1 MAAKDVKE
9 YYFKLIAQKAELDA
23 DLADFEE
30 ALKNGFITE
39 EQMQAAK
46 DELIPY
52 QINLDR
58 LTYIMYLL
66 ELPNRKAK
74 KAKFANQNKKILNE
88 LEKRKADAETAWE
101 TFGEAEEWTTST
113 LKKHYPRWQ
122 LSATAANTQQPKP
135 KSDGNP
141 SGFPIAYRR

>member
-1 MAAKDVKE
+1 MAARDVKE
-9 YYFKLIAQKAELDA
+9 YYFKLIAQKAELEA

-58 LTYIMYLL
+58 ITYIIYLL

-74 KAKFANQNKKILNE
+74 KAKFTKQNKKILDE
-88 LEKRKADAETAWE
+88 LGKRNADEQSVIAENKSALDAFRKE
-101 TFGEAEEWTTST
+101 VKE
-113 LKKHYPRWQ
+113 LLNKK
-122 LSATAANTQQPKP
+122 T
-135 KSDGNP
+135 
-141 SGFPIAYRR
+141 I

>member
-1 MAAKDVKE
+1 MAVNDVKE
-9 YYFKLIAQKAELDA
+9 YYFKLIAQKAELEA

-66 ELPNRKAK
+66 ELPNRKSK
-74 KAKFANQNKKILNE
+74 KAKFAKQNKKILNE
-88 LEKRKADAETAWE
+88 LEKRKADEHSVISENKSALD
-101 TFGEAEEWTTST
+101 TFRKEVKE
-113 LKKHYPRWQ
+113 LLNKK
-122 LSATAANTQQPKP
+122 TM
-135 KSDGNP
+135 
-141 SGFPIAYRR
+141 

>member
-1 MAAKDVKE
+1 MAVKDVKE
-9 YYFKLIAQKAELDA
+9 YYFKLITQKAELEA

-66 ELPNRKAK
+66 ELPNRKTK
-74 KAKFANQNKKILNE
+74 KAKFAKQNKKILDE
-88 LEKRKADAETAWE
+88 LGKRNADEQSVIAENKSALDAFRKE
-101 TFGEAEEWTTST
+101 VKE
-113 LKKHYPRWQ
+113 LLNKK
-122 LSATAANTQQPKP
+122 TM
-135 KSDGNP
+135 
-141 SGFPIAYRR
+141 

>member
-1 MAAKDVKE
+1 MAVKDVKE
-9 YYFKLIAQKAELDA
+9 YYFKLIAQKAELEA

-30 ALKNGFITE
+30 ALKSGFITE

-46 DELIPY
+46 DELVPY

-74 KAKFANQNKKILNE
+74 KAKFAKQNKKILNE
-88 LEKRKADAETAWE
+88 LEKRNADEQSVISENKSALDAFRKEVKE
-101 TFGEAEEWTTST
+101 
-113 LKKHYPRWQ
+113 LLNKK
-122 LSATAANTQQPKP
+122 TM
-135 KSDGNP
+135 
-141 SGFPIAYRR
+141 

>member
-1 MAAKDVKE
+1 MAVKDVKE
-9 YYFKLIAQKAELDA
+9 YYFKLIAQKAELEA

-74 KAKFANQNKKILNE
+74 KAKFAKQNKKILNE
-88 LEKRKADAETAWE
+88 LEKRNADEQSVISENKSALDAFRKEVKE
-101 TFGEAEEWTTST
+101 LLNKKKDPRTST
-113 LKKHYPRWQ
+113 QIRKTK
-122 LSATAANTQQPKP
+122 
-135 KSDGNP
+135 
-141 SGFPIAYRR
+141 

>member
-1 MAAKDVKE
+1 MAVKDVKE
-9 YYFKLIAQKAELDA
+9 YYFKLIAQKAELEA
-23 DLADFEE
+23 DLADFED

-66 ELPNRKAK
+66 ELPNKKAK
-74 KAKFANQNKKILNE
+74 KAKFASQNKKILKE
-88 LEKRKADAETAWE
+88 LEKRNADEQSVISENKSALDAFRKEVKE
-101 TFGEAEEWTTST
+101 
-113 LKKHYPRWQ
+113 LLNKK
-122 LSATAANTQQPKP
+122 TM
-135 KSDGNP
+135 
-141 SGFPIAYRR
+141 

>member
-1 MAAKDVKE
+1 MAARDVKE
-9 YYFKLIAQKAELDA
+9 YYFKLIAQKAELEA
-23 DLADFEE
+23 DLADFED

-74 KAKFANQNKKILNE
+74 KVKFAKQNKKILDE
-88 LEKRKADAETAWE
+88 LEKRNADEQSVIAENKSALDAFRKE
-101 TFGEAEEWTTST
+101 VKE
-113 LKKHYPRWQ
+113 LLNKK
-122 LSATAANTQQPKP
+122 TM
-135 KSDGNP
+135 
-141 SGFPIAYRR
+141 

>member
-9 YYFKLIAQKAELDA
+9 YYFKLIAQKAELEA

-66 ELPNRKAK
+66 ELPNRKTK
-74 KAKFANQNKKILNE
+74 KAKFAKQNKKILDE
-88 LEKRKADAETAWE
+88 LEKRNADEQSVISENKSALDAFRKEVKE
-101 TFGEAEEWTTST
+101 
-113 LKKHYPRWQ
+113 LLNKK
-122 LSATAANTQQPKP
+122 T
-135 KSDGNP
+135 
-141 SGFPIAYRR
+141 I

>member
-1 MAAKDVKE
+1 MAVKDVKE
-9 YYFKLIAQKAELDA
+9 YYFKLIAQKAELEA

-46 DELIPY
+46 DELVPY

-74 KAKFANQNKKILNE
+74 KAKFAKQNKKILDE
-88 LEKRKADAETAWE
+88 LEKRNADEQSVISENKSALDAFRKEVKE
-101 TFGEAEEWTTST
+101 
-113 LKKHYPRWQ
+113 LLNKK
-122 LSATAANTQQPKP
+122 T
-135 KSDGNP
+135 
-141 SGFPIAYRR
+141 I

>member
-9 YYFKLIAQKAELDA
+9 YYFKLIAQKAELEA

-58 LTYIMYLL
+58 ITYIIYLL

-74 KAKFANQNKKILNE
+74 KAKFAKQNKKILDE
-88 LEKRKADAETAWE
+88 LGKRNADEQSVVAENKSALDAFRKE
-101 TFGEAEEWTTST
+101 VKE
-113 LKKHYPRWQ
+113 LLNKK
-122 LSATAANTQQPKP
+122 T
-135 KSDGNP
+135 
-141 SGFPIAYRR
+141 I

>member
-1 MAAKDVKE
+1 MAVKDVKK
-9 YYFKLIAQKAELDA
+9 YYFKLIAQKAELEA

-30 ALKNGFITE
+30 ALKSGFITE

-74 KAKFANQNKKILNE
+74 KAKFAKQNKKILNE
-88 LEKRKADAETAWE
+88 LEKRKADERSVISENKSALDAFRKEVKE
-101 TFGEAEEWTTST
+101 
-113 LKKHYPRWQ
+113 LLNKK
-122 LSATAANTQQPKP
+122 TM
-135 KSDGNP
+135 
-141 SGFPIAYRR
+141 

>member
-1 MAAKDVKE
+1 MAVKDVKE
-9 YYFKLIAQKAELDA
+9 YYFKLIAQKAELEA
-23 DLADFEE
+23 DLADFED

-46 DELIPY
+46 DELVPY

-74 KAKFANQNKKILNE
+74 KAKFTKQNKKILNE
-88 LEKRKADAETAWE
+88 LEKRNADEQSVISE
-101 TFGEAEEWTTST
+101 N
-113 LKKHYPRWQ
+113 K
-122 LSATAANTQQPKP
+122 SALDAFRKEVKELLNTKTM
-135 KSDGNP
+135 
-141 SGFPIAYRR
+141 

>member
-1 MAAKDVKE
+1 MAARDVKE
-9 YYFKLIAQKAELDA
+9 YYFKLIAQKAELEA

-58 LTYIMYLL
+58 LTYIIYLL

-74 KAKFANQNKKILNE
+74 KAKFANQKKKILNE
-88 LEKRKADAETAWE
+88 LEKRNADEQSVISENKSALDAFRKEVKE
-101 TFGEAEEWTTST
+101 
-113 LKKHYPRWQ
+113 LLNKK
-122 LSATAANTQQPKP
+122 T
-135 KSDGNP
+135 
-141 SGFPIAYRR
+141 I

>member
-1 MAAKDVKE
+1 MAVKDVKE
-9 YYFKLIAQKAELDA
+9 YYFKLIAQKAELEA

-39 EQMQAAK
+39 EQIQAAK
-46 DELIPY
+46 DELVPY

-74 KAKFANQNKKILNE
+74 KAKFAKQNKKILNE
-88 LEKRKADAETAWE
+88 LKKRNADEQSVISENKSALDAFRKEVKE
-101 TFGEAEEWTTST
+101 
-113 LKKHYPRWQ
+113 LLNKK
-122 LSATAANTQQPKP
+122 T
-135 KSDGNP
+135 
-141 SGFPIAYRR
+141 I

>member
-1 MAAKDVKE
+1 MAVKDVKE
-9 YYFKLIAQKAELDA
+9 YYFKLIAQKAELEA

-46 DELIPY
+46 DELVPY

-66 ELPNRKAK
+66 ELPNRKTK
-74 KAKFANQNKKILNE
+74 KAKFAKQNKKILDE
-88 LEKRKADAETAWE
+88 LGKRNADEQSVLYENKSALDAFRKEVKE
-101 TFGEAEEWTTST
+101 
-113 LKKHYPRWQ
+113 LLNKK
-122 LSATAANTQQPKP
+122 TM
-135 KSDGNP
+135 
-141 SGFPIAYRR
+141 

>member
-1 MAAKDVKE
+1 MAVKDVKE
-9 YYFKLIAQKAELDA
+9 YYVKLIAQKAELEA

-46 DELIPY
+46 DELVPY

-74 KAKFANQNKKILNE
+74 KAKFAKQNKKILNE
-88 LEKRKADAETAWE
+88 LEKRNADEQSVISENKSALDAFRKEV
-101 TFGEAEEWTTST
+101 
-113 LKKHYPRWQ
+113 KK
-122 LSATAANTQQPKP
+122 LLNKKTM
-135 KSDGNP
+135 
-141 SGFPIAYRR
+141 

>member
-9 YYFKLIAQKAELDA
+9 YYFKLIAQKAELEA

-46 DELIPY
+46 DELVPY

-74 KAKFANQNKKILNE
+74 KAKFAKQNKKILDE
-88 LEKRKADAETAWE
+88 LGKRNADEQSVLYENKSALDAFRKEVKE
-101 TFGEAEEWTTST
+101 
-113 LKKHYPRWQ
+113 LLNKK
-122 LSATAANTQQPKP
+122 TM
-135 KSDGNP
+135 
-141 SGFPIAYRR
+141 

>member
-1 MAAKDVKE
+1 MAARDVKE
-9 YYFKLIAQKAELDA
+9 YYFKLIAQKAELEA

-30 ALKNGFITE
+30 ALKTGFITE

-58 LTYIMYLL
+58 ITYIIYLL

-74 KAKFANQNKKILNE
+74 KAKFAKQNKKILDE
-88 LEKRKADAETAWE
+88 LGKRNADEQSVIAENKSALDAFRKE
-101 TFGEAEEWTTST
+101 VKE
-113 LKKHYPRWQ
+113 LLNKK
-122 LSATAANTQQPKP
+122 TM
-135 KSDGNP
+135 
-141 SGFPIAYRR
+141 

>member
-1 MAAKDVKE
+1 MAARDVKE
-9 YYFKLIAQKAELDA
+9 YYFKLIAQKAELEA

-39 EQMQAAK
+39 EQMQTAK

-58 LTYIMYLL
+58 LTYIVYLL

-74 KAKFANQNKKILNE
+74 KVKFAKQNKKILDE
-88 LEKRKADAETAWE
+88 LERRKADEQSVISENKSALDAFRKEVKE
-101 TFGEAEEWTTST
+101 
-113 LKKHYPRWQ
+113 LLNKK
-122 LSATAANTQQPKP
+122 TM
-135 KSDGNP
+135 
-141 SGFPIAYRR
+141 

>member
-1 MAAKDVKE
+1 MAVKDVKE
-9 YYFKLIAQKAELDA
+9 YYFKLIAQKAELEA

-74 KAKFANQNKKILNE
+74 KAKFTKQNKKILNE
-88 LEKRKADAETAWE
+88 LEKRKADERSVISENKSALDAFRKEVKE
-101 TFGEAEEWTTST
+101 
-113 LKKHYPRWQ
+113 LLNKK
-122 LSATAANTQQPKP
+122 TM
-135 KSDGNP
+135 
-141 SGFPIAYRR
+141 

>member
-1 MAAKDVKE
+1 MAVKDVKK
-9 YYFKLIAQKAELDA
+9 YYFKLIAQKAELEA

-66 ELPNRKAK
+66 ELPNRKTK
-74 KAKFANQNKKILNE
+74 KAKFAKQNKKILDE
-88 LEKRKADAETAWE
+88 LGKRNADEQSVIAENKSALDAFRKE
-101 TFGEAEEWTTST
+101 VKE
-113 LKKHYPRWQ
+113 LLNKK
-122 LSATAANTQQPKP
+122 TM
-135 KSDGNP
+135 
-141 SGFPIAYRR
+141 

>member
-1 MAAKDVKE
+1 MAVKDVKE
-9 YYFKLIAQKAELDA
+9 YYFKLIAQKAELEA

-46 DELIPY
+46 DELVPY

-74 KAKFANQNKKILNE
+74 KAKFAKQNKKILNE
-88 LEKRKADAETAWE
+88 LEKRNADEQSVISENKSALDAFRKEVKE
-101 TFGEAEEWTTST
+101 
-113 LKKHYPRWQ
+113 LLNKK
-122 LSATAANTQQPKP
+122 KM
-135 KSDGNP
+135 
-141 SGFPIAYRR
+141 

>member
-1 MAAKDVKE
+1 MAVKDVKE
-9 YYFKLIAQKAELDA
+9 YYFKLIAQKAELEA

-74 KAKFANQNKKILNE
+74 KAKFAKQNKKILNE
-88 LEKRKADAETAWE
+88 LEKRKADEQSVMSENKSALDAFRKEVKE
-101 TFGEAEEWTTST
+101 
-113 LKKHYPRWQ
+113 LLNKK
-122 LSATAANTQQPKP
+122 TM
-135 KSDGNP
+135 
-141 SGFPIAYRR
+141 

>member
-1 MAAKDVKE
+1 MAARDVKE
-9 YYFKLIAQKAELDA
+9 YYFKLIAQKAELEA

-58 LTYIMYLL
+58 ITYIIYLL

-74 KAKFANQNKKILNE
+74 KAKFAKQNKKILDE
-88 LEKRKADAETAWE
+88 LGKRNADEQSVIAENKSALDAFRKE
-101 TFGEAEEWTTST
+101 VKE
-113 LKKHYPRWQ
+113 LLNKK
-122 LSATAANTQQPKP
+122 T
-135 KSDGNP
+135 
-141 SGFPIAYRR
+141 I

>member
-1 MAAKDVKE
+1 MAVNDVKE
-9 YYFKLIAQKAELDA
+9 YYIKLIAQKAELEA

-39 EQMQAAK
+39 DQMQAAK

-66 ELPNRKAK
+66 ELPNRKTK
-74 KAKFANQNKKILNE
+74 KAKFAKQNKKILDE
-88 LEKRKADAETAWE
+88 LEKRNADEQSVISENKSALDAFRKEVKE
-101 TFGEAEEWTTST
+101 
-113 LKKHYPRWQ
+113 LLNKK
-122 LSATAANTQQPKP
+122 TM
-135 KSDGNP
+135 
-141 SGFPIAYRR
+141 

>member
-1 MAAKDVKE
+1 MAVKDVKE
-9 YYFKLIAQKAELDA
+9 YYFKLIAQKAELEA

-66 ELPNRKAK
+66 ELPNKKAK

-88 LEKRKADAETAWE
+88 LEKRNADEQSVISENKSALD
-101 TFGEAEEWTTST
+101 TFRKEVKE
-113 LKKHYPRWQ
+113 LLNKK
-122 LSATAANTQQPKP
+122 TM
-135 KSDGNP
+135 
-141 SGFPIAYRR
+141 

>member
-1 MAAKDVKE
+1 MAVKDVKE
-9 YYFKLIAQKAELDA
+9 YYFKLIAQKAELEA

-66 ELPNRKAK
+66 ELPNRKTK

-88 LEKRKADAETAWE
+88 LEKRNADEQSVIAENKSALDAFRKE
-101 TFGEAEEWTTST
+101 VKE
-113 LKKHYPRWQ
+113 LLNKK
-122 LSATAANTQQPKP
+122 TM
-135 KSDGNP
+135 
-141 SGFPIAYRR
+141 

>member
-1 MAAKDVKE
+1 MAARDVKE
-9 YYFKLIAQKAELDA
+9 YYFKLIAQKAELEA

-58 LTYIMYLL
+58 LTYIVYLL
-66 ELPNRKAK
+66 ELPNRKTK
-74 KAKFANQNKKILNE
+74 KAKFAKQNKKIIDE
-88 LEKRKADAETAWE
+88 LERRKADEQSVIYENKSALD
-101 TFGEAEEWTTST
+101 TFRKEVKE
-113 LKKHYPRWQ
+113 LLNKK
-122 LSATAANTQQPKP
+122 TM
-135 KSDGNP
+135 
-141 SGFPIAYRR
+141 

>member
-1 MAAKDVKE
+1 MAARDVKE
-9 YYFKLIAQKAELDA
+9 YYFKLIAQKAELEA

-39 EQMQAAK
+39 EQMQVAK

-66 ELPNRKAK
+66 ELPNRKTK
-74 KAKFANQNKKILNE
+74 KAKFAKQNKKILDE
-88 LEKRKADAETAWE
+88 LGKRNADEQSVIAENKSALDAFRKE
-101 TFGEAEEWTTST
+101 VKE
-113 LKKHYPRWQ
+113 LLNKK
-122 LSATAANTQQPKP
+122 T
-135 KSDGNP
+135 
-141 SGFPIAYRR
+141 I

>member
-1 MAAKDVKE
+1 MAVKDVKE
-9 YYFKLIAQKAELDA
+9 YYFKLIAQKAELEA

-74 KAKFANQNKKILNE
+74 KAKFANQNKKILSE
-88 LEKRKADAETAWE
+88 LEKRKADEQSVIYENKSALDAFRKEVKE
-101 TFGEAEEWTTST
+101 
-113 LKKHYPRWQ
+113 LLNKK
-122 LSATAANTQQPKP
+122 TM
-135 KSDGNP
+135 
-141 SGFPIAYRR
+141 

>member
-1 MAAKDVKE
+1 MAARDVKE
-9 YYFKLIAQKAELDA
+9 YYFKLIAQKAELEA

-74 KAKFANQNKKILNE
+74 KAKHNKANKKIIEAL
-88 LEKRKADAETAWE
+88 KDRKADAESVELENKSALDAFRKE
-101 TFGEAEEWTTST
+101 VKE
-113 LKKHYPRWQ
+113 LLNKK
-122 LSATAANTQQPKP
+122 TM
-135 KSDGNP
+135 
-141 SGFPIAYRR
+141 

>member
-1 MAAKDVKE
+1 MAVKDVKE
-9 YYFKLIAQKAELDA
+9 YYVKLIAQKAELEA

-74 KAKFANQNKKILNE
+74 KAKFAKQNKKMLDELGKRNADEQSVISENKSALDTFRKEVKELLN
-88 LEKRKADAETAWE
+88 
-101 TFGEAEEWTTST
+101 
-113 LKKHYPRWQ
+113 KK
-122 LSATAANTQQPKP
+122 TM
-135 KSDGNP
+135 
-141 SGFPIAYRR
+141 